1 MYLKK
6 TSEWTARRIIN
17 IQSAAKRNLFR
28 ISQSSSK
35 GTEIKQKKKNT
46 KTAPSFLIP
55 SNHFT
60 CIDDDE
66 EEESETETNGNGN

>member
-6 TSEWTARRIIN
+6 TSEWTARQIIN

-35 GTEIKQKKKNT
+35 GTEIKQKNT
-46 KTAPSFLIP
+46 KTALSFLIP

-60 CIDDDE
+60 CIEDDE